1 MLGATLKHPWLM
13 YAGRF
18 FSGVGSDSLAVA
30 QYTYVVVWFKEKNIN
45 LVFGLQLS
53 MSRVVS
59 ADISLEIPLKI
70 Y

>member
-1 MLGATLKHPWLM
+1 MVSLTGIFLLGATFKHAWLM

-18 FSGVGSDSLAVA
+18 LFGVGSDSLAVA
-30 QYTYVVVWFKEKNIN
+30 QNTYTVVWFKDKKLN

-59 ADISLEIPLKI
+59 AL
-70 Y
+70 